1 MPGCGTP
8 TSVRWGVGTEPTAAA
23 IVTLLLPSGP
33 PRRFRPARRP
43 LEALVSETVLIRPWP
58 DPVIDTLG
66 HDPRA
71 PYPERFWLPTL
82 GPTAL
87 LLLRHVAHRFDREPD
102 GFTLRLAETSRCL
115 GLGERDGRSSPLAR
129 SLGRLVQFDLAA
141 SEDEGAALAVR
152 RHVPPINRR
161 HVRRLPPALQEEYEA
176 WTRAQLAEPP
186 LAAARRNARRIALL
200 LLGSGHSRSDVEHA
214 LGGVGFSPPLAR
226 DAALWAWTELER
238 ADSAPLRSIATPA

>member
-1 MPGCGTP
+1 
-8 TSVRWGVGTEPTAAA
+8 
-23 IVTLLLPSGP
+23 
-33 PRRFRPARRP
+33 
-43 LEALVSETVLIRPWP
+43 VSETVLIRPWP

-87 LLLRHVAHRFDREPD
+87 LLLRHVAHRFDRSPE

-115 GLGERDGRSSPLAR
+115 GLGEREGRSSPLAR

-141 SEDEGAALAVR
+141 FEDEGATLAVR

-176 WTRAQLAEPP
+176 WTGAHLAEPP
-186 LAAARRNARRIALL
+186 LAGVRRNARRIALL
-200 LLGSGHSRSDVEHA
+200 LLGSGESRPEVEHS
-214 LGGVGFSPPLAR
+214 LGGAGFSPAVAR

-238 ADSAPLRSIATPA
+238 TDPVPLRTMATPA